1 MTVGRENR
9 HRRILQKDGPL
20 IIGGSV
26 QLNRVHFS
34 VQLWTNECLVD
45 ISGQSSKSAIYKPDM
60 VRKSFI
66 GWNRWLNLVGVYDGL
81 I

>member
-1 MTVGRENR
+1 MTVRRKNR
-9 HRRILQKDGPL
+9 HLRILQKDSPL

-45 ISGQSSKSAIYKPDM
+45 ISGQPSKSAIYE
-60 VRKSFI
+60 
-66 GWNRWLNLVGVYDGL
+66 VGVKLLHELCNPAGTL
-81 I
+81 KW